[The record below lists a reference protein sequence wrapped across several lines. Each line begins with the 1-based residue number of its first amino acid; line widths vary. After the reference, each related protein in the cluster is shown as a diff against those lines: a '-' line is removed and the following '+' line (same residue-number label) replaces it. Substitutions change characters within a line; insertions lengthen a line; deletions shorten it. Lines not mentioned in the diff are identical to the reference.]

1 MAYRTAEPTVGELVK
16 RASEQ
21 LTDLVKAELRTAQA
35 ELAQKGRRAGVGGG
49 LIGGATAVA
58 YIGLMALAGTCVAL
72 LALVLPVWAAALI
85 VTGVLFLVA
94 AVLGLA
100 GRAQM
105 RRAVPPLPERAI
117 DGVRSDLDEI
127 KERVHR

>member
-1 MAYRTAEPTVGELVK
+1 MAVRTPEPSVGELVK

-21 LTDLVKAELRTAQA
+21 FTDLVRAELRTAQA

-49 LIGGATAVA
+49 LIGAATAVA
-58 YIGLMALAGTCVAL
+58 YVGLMALAGTCVAL
-72 LALVLPVWAAALI
+72 LALVLEVWAAALI
-85 VTGVLFLVA
+85 VTVVLFFVA

-105 RRAVPPLPERAI
+105 KRAVPPLPERAI

-127 KERVHR
+127 KEKIHR

>member
-1 MAYRTAEPTVGELVK
+1 MAIRTAEPPVGELVK

-21 LTDLVKAELRTAQA
+21 FSDLVRAELRTAQA
-35 ELAQKGRRAGVGGG
+35 ELVQKGKRAGVGGG
-49 LIGGATAVA
+49 LIGGAAAVA
-58 YIGLMALAGTCVAL
+58 YVGLMALAGTFVAL
-72 LALVLPVWAAALI
+72 LALVLEVWAAALI

-117 DGVRSDLDEI
+117 DGVRADIDEI